1 VRNYDS
7 ALGADPAL
15 FARFFRACLRR
26 GVYLPPSA
34 YETAF
39 LSTAHEG
46 AAVDRACTVM
56 AEAIAEL

>member
-1 VRNYDS
+1 VRDYES
-7 ALGADPAL
+7 ALTSDRAF
-15 FARFFRACLRR
+15 FARFFRGCLDA

-46 AAVDRACTVM
+46 AAVDRACDVM
-56 AEAIAEL
+56 ASVLRKL